1 MTMTKGGN
9 VAILEGAAQ
18 LLARYDVIFCD
29 VWGVL
34 HNGLRAY
41 APAGDALARFR
52 AAGGTV
58 VLVSNSPARSSSL
71 ATLLDRVGVRRDAW
85 DAAVTSG
92 DLTRTHLTER
102 GYRRIFHIGSP
113 GDTRVFAGLDIELVE
128 LKRAAAVVCTAPF
141 DYAADADACHRS
153 LLTEA
158 LARSLPFVCGNPD
171 LVVDV
176 DGELYICAGTVAQ
189 LYETMGG
196 KVYWAGKPHRPAYEA
211 AHKLAPNVRG
221 RDVSPER
228 ILAIGD
234 AVRTDLAGAAQY
246 GVDCLLVADG
256 IHRDQLLLDGRVDA
270 AQLGKLLDG
279 VPHRPVGVIP
289 ALVW

>member
-1 MTMTKGGN
+1 MTMTKGDD
-9 VAILEGAAQ
+9 VAILDGAAQ
-18 LLARYDVIFCD
+18 LFARYDVIFCD

-41 APAGDALARFR
+41 AAAGDALARFR

-58 VLVSNSPARSSSL
+58 ILLSNSPARSSSL

-92 DLTRTHLTER
+92 DLTRAHLTER
-102 GYRRIFHIGSP
+102 GYHRIFHIGSP

-128 LKRAAAVVCTAPF
+128 LERAAAVVCTAPL
-141 DYAADADACHRS
+141 DCVSDADACHQ
-153 LLTEA
+153 LLLARA
-158 LARSLPFVCGNPD
+158 LALSLPLVCGNPD
-171 LVVDV
+171 LVVEV

-189 LYETMGG
+189 LYESMGG
-196 KVYWAGKPHRPAYEA
+196 KVYWAGKPHKPAYEA
-211 AHKLAPNVRG
+211 AHKLAQEVRG

-228 ILAIGD
+228 IIAIGD

-246 GVDCLLVADG
+246 GMDCLLVAQG
-256 IHRDQLLLDGRVDA
+256 IHRDELLSDGRVDA
-270 AQLGKLLDG
+270 VKLGRLLDG
-279 VPHRPVGVIP
+279 IPHRPVGVIP
-289 ALVW
+289 ALAW